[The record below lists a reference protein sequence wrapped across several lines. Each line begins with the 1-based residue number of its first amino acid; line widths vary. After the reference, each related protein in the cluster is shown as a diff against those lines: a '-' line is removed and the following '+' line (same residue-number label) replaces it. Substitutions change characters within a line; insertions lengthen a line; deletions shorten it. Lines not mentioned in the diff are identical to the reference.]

1 KGVIYVNNTHYETDD
16 EAIAHIQLEAAR
28 SSKPKAI
35 ITGDRHAE
43 YDGVM
48 HAIGLVTRAGVKA
61 IALENVAPANK

>member
-48 HAIGLVTRAGVKA
+48 LMSV
-61 IALENVAPANK
+61 IAPPPSSSSSP